1 MSRIILHVDM
11 DSFYASVEQRRAP
24 SLKGRPVVVGSDPKG
39 GIGRGVVST
48 CSYEAR
54 EFGIHSGMPIS
65 QAYKLCQD
73 AVYLRVDMQLY
84 KEVSCR
90 VMEILR
96 SEAGRFQQV
105 SVDEAY
111 LDISEKVRDHE
122 RAIKI
127 AQEIKAKIR
136 AQEGLTCSIGIAS
149 TRSAAKIASDLD
161 KPDGLTVVEPDR
173 VAGFLEPLEVRR
185 LQGVGRKN
193 EEILHGLGIQTIG
206 QLARFDRNKLV
217 DVFGKWGTG
226 MHLLAQG
233 VDDSEVEERGE
244 TRSVSREH
252 TFDVDTGD
260 TALLYVALDNIAGLV
275 HNSLQNMGFSFRT
288 VSVKVRQADFTT
300 FTRARTLYH
309 DTRDPDTIRQ
319 VSHELAREFFDGRK
333 IRLLGVRPAIPV
345 MVVNACKRRFV
356 YLPFR
361 KHFMVLHASTRY
373 ITRKIKDERRYNFR
387 QLG

>member
-39 GIGRGVVST
+39 GLGRGVVST

-65 QAYKLCQD
+65 LAYKLCPD

-111 LDISEKVRDHE
+111 LDISENVRDHE
-122 RAIKI
+122 RAVKI
-127 AQEIKAKIR
+127 AQEIKAQIKK
-136 AQEGLTCSIGIAS
+136 QEGLTCSIGIAP

-173 VAGFLEPLEVRR
+173 VAAFLEPLEVRR
-185 LQGVGRKN
+185 LQGIGRKN
-193 EEILHGLGIQTIG
+193 EEILQGLGIRTIG
-206 QLARFDRNKLV
+206 QLARFDRDKLV

-233 VDDSEVEERGE
+233 VDDSEVEERGV

-260 TALLYVALDNIAGLV
+260 TSLLYGALDNIAGLV
-275 HNSLQNMGFSFRT
+275 HKSLQKKGFSFRT

-319 VSHELAREFFDGRK
+319 VSRELAREFFDGRK
-333 IRLLGVRPAIPV
+333 IRLLGVRLS
-345 MVVNACKRRFV
+345 NLGKNK
-356 YLPFR
+356 L
-361 KHFMVLHASTRY
+361 
-373 ITRKIKDERRYNFR
+373 R
-387 QLG
+387 QTTFEDFI

>member
-11 DSFYASVEQRRAP
+11 DSFYASVEQRRDP

-39 GIGRGVVST
+39 GLGRGVVST

-65 QAYKLCQD
+65 LAYKLCPD

-84 KEVSCR
+84 KQVSCR

-96 SEAGRFQQV
+96 SETGRFQQV

-122 RAIKI
+122 RAVKI
-127 AQEIKAKIR
+127 AQEIKAQIR
-136 AQEGLTCSIGIAS
+136 AQEGLTCSIGIAP

-185 LQGVGRKN
+185 LQGIGRKN
-193 EEILHGLGIQTIG
+193 EEILKGLGIRTIG
-206 QLARFDRNKLV
+206 QLARFDRDKLV

-233 VDDSEVEERGE
+233 VDDSKVEERGV

-260 TALLYVALDNIAGLV
+260 TALLYGALDNIAGLV
-275 HNSLQNMGFSFRT
+275 HKSLQKNGFSFRT

-309 DTRDPDTIRQ
+309 DAMDLDAIRQ
-319 VSHELAREFFDGRK
+319 VSRKLAREFFDGRK
-333 IRLLGVRPAIPV
+333 IRLLGVRLS
-345 MVVNACKRRFV
+345 NLGKNK
-356 YLPFR
+356 L
-361 KHFMVLHASTRY
+361 
-373 ITRKIKDERRYNFR
+373 R
-387 QLG
+387 QTTLEDFI

>member
-11 DSFYASVEQRRAP
+11 DSFYASVEQRRDT

-39 GIGRGVVST
+39 GLGRGVVST

-65 QAYKLCQD
+65 LAYKLCPD

-84 KEVSCR
+84 KQVSCK

-96 SEAGRFQQV
+96 SETGRFQQV

-122 RAIKI
+122 RAVKI
-127 AQEIKAKIR
+127 AQEIKAQIR
-136 AQEGLTCSIGIAS
+136 AQEGLTCSIGIAP

-185 LQGVGRKN
+185 LQGIGRKN
-193 EEILHGLGIQTIG
+193 EEILKGLGIRTIG
-206 QLARFDRNKLV
+206 QLARFDRDKLV

-233 VDDSEVEERGE
+233 VDDSKVEERGV

-260 TALLYVALDNIAGLV
+260 TALLYGALDNIAGLV
-275 HNSLQNMGFSFRT
+275 HKSLQKNGFSFRT

-309 DTRDPDTIRQ
+309 DAMDLDAIRQ
-319 VSHELAREFFDGRK
+319 VSRKLAREFFDGRK
-333 IRLLGVRPAIPV
+333 IRLLGVRLS
-345 MVVNACKRRFV
+345 NLGKNK
-356 YLPFR
+356 L
-361 KHFMVLHASTRY
+361 
-373 ITRKIKDERRYNFR
+373 R
-387 QLG
+387 QTTLEDFI

>member
-11 DSFYASVEQRRAP
+11 DSFYASVEQLRDP

-39 GIGRGVVST
+39 GLGRGVVST

-65 QAYKLCQD
+65 GAYKLCPD

-96 SEAGRFQQV
+96 SHAGRFQQV

-111 LDISEKVRDHE
+111 LDISEKVRGHKE
-122 RAIKI
+122 AVKV
-127 AQEIKAKIR
+127 AGEIKAQIKE
-136 AQEGLTCSIGIAS
+136 QLGLTCSIGIAP

-161 KPDGLTVVEPDR
+161 KPDGLTIVEPDR
-173 VAGFLEPLEVRR
+173 VAAFFEPLEVRR
-185 LQGVGRKN
+185 LQGIGRKN
-193 EEILHGLGIQTIG
+193 EEILQGLGIKTIG
-206 QLARFDRNKLV
+206 QLARFDRDKLV
-217 DVFGKWGTG
+217 DVFGKWGAG

-233 VDDSEVEERGE
+233 VDDSEVEERGM

-260 TALLYVALDNIAGLV
+260 SIVLFGALENIARLV
-275 HNSLQNMGFSFRT
+275 HKSLQKNNFSFRT

-300 FTRARTLYH
+300 FTRARTLDH
-309 DTRDPDTIRQ
+309 DTRDQDTIRH
-319 VSHELAREFFDGRK
+319 VSGELAREFFDGRK
-333 IRLLGVRPAIPV
+333 IRLLGIRLS
-345 MVVNACKRRFV
+345 NLGKNK
-356 YLPFR
+356 L
-361 KHFMVLHASTRY
+361 
-373 ITRKIKDERRYNFR
+373 R
-387 QLG
+387 QTTLEDFIM

>member
-65 QAYKLCQD
+65 QAYKLCPD

-185 LQGVGRKN
+185 LQGIGRKN

-206 QLARFDRNKLV
+206 QLARFDRNWRREWMIV
-217 DVFGKWGTG
+217 RW
-226 MHLLAQG
+226 
-233 VDDSEVEERGE
+233 
-244 TRSVSREH
+244 RSGARP
-252 TFDVDTGD
+252 
-260 TALLYVALDNIAGLV
+260 GL
-275 HNSLQNMGFSFRT
+275 
-288 VSVKVRQADFTT
+288 
-300 FTRARTLYH
+300 
-309 DTRDPDTIRQ
+309 
-319 VSHELAREFFDGRK
+319 
-333 IRLLGVRPAIPV
+333 
-345 MVVNACKRRFV
+345 
-356 YLPFR
+356 
-361 KHFMVLHASTRY
+361 
-373 ITRKIKDERRYNFR
+373 
-387 QLG
+387 

>member
-11 DSFYASVEQRRAP
+11 DSFYASVEQLRDP

-39 GIGRGVVST
+39 GLGRGVVST

-65 QAYKLCQD
+65 RAYKLCPD

-185 LQGVGRKN
+185 LQGIGRKN
-193 EEILHGLGIQTIG
+193 EEILQGMGIRTIG
-206 QLARFDRNKLV
+206 QLARFDRDKLV
-217 DVFGKWGTG
+217 DVFGKWGAG

-233 VDDSEVEERGE
+233 VDDSEVEERGM

-260 TALLYVALDNIAGLV
+260 SIVLFGALENIAGLV
-275 HNSLQNMGFSFRT
+275 HKSLQKNNFSFRT

-300 FTRARTLYH
+300 FTRARTLDH
-309 DTRDPDTIRQ
+309 DTRDQDTIRQ
-319 VSHELAREFFDGRK
+319 VSGELAREFFDGRK
-333 IRLLGVRPAIPV
+333 IRLLGIRLS
-345 MVVNACKRRFV
+345 NLGKNK
-356 YLPFR
+356 L
-361 KHFMVLHASTRY
+361 
-373 ITRKIKDERRYNFR
+373 R
-387 QLG
+387 QTTLEDFIM

>member
-11 DSFYASVEQRRAP
+11 DSFYASVEQRRDQ

-39 GIGRGVVST
+39 GLGRGVVST

-65 QAYKLCQD
+65 LAYKLCPD

-111 LDISEKVRDHE
+111 LDISENVRDHE
-122 RAIKI
+122 RAVKI
-127 AQEIKAKIR
+127 AQEIKAQIKE
-136 AQEGLTCSIGIAS
+136 QEGLTCSIGIAP

-161 KPDGLTVVEPDR
+161 KPDGLTVVEPDAR
-173 VAGFLEPLEVRR
+173 FLEPLEVRR
-185 LQGVGRKN
+185 LQGIGRKN
-193 EEILHGLGIQTIG
+193 EEILQGLGIKTIG
-206 QLARFDRNKLV
+206 QLARFDRDKLV
-217 DVFGKWGTG
+217 DVFGKWGAG

-233 VDDSEVEERGE
+233 VDDSEVEERGV

-252 TFDVDTGD
+252 TFDVDIGD
-260 TALLYVALDNIAGLV
+260 TALLYGALDNIAGLV
-275 HNSLQNMGFSFRT
+275 HKSLHKKGFSFRT

-300 FTRARTLYH
+300 FTRARTLHHDTRTVSVKVRQADFTTFTRARTLHH
-309 DTRDPDTIRQ
+309 DTRDLDAIRQ

-333 IRLLGVRPAIPV
+333 IRLLGVRLS
-345 MVVNACKRRFV
+345 NLGKNK
-356 YLPFR
+356 L
-361 KHFMVLHASTRY
+361 
-373 ITRKIKDERRYNFR
+373 R
-387 QLG
+387 QTTFEDFI

>member
-11 DSFYASVEQRRAP
+11 DSFYASVEQRRDQ
-24 SLKGRPVVVGSDPKG
+24 SLKGLPAVVGSDPKSG
-39 GIGRGVVST
+39 TGRGVVST

-65 QAYKLCQD
+65 WAYKLCPD

-84 KEVSCR
+84 KEVSRR

-96 SEAGRFQQV
+96 SEAGRLQQV

-111 LDISEKVRDHE
+111 MDISEKVVDYKG
-122 RAIKI
+122 AVKV
-127 AQEIKAKIR
+127 AQEIKAQIR
-136 AQEGLTCSIGIAS
+136 AQEGLTCSIGIAP

-185 LQGVGRKN
+185 LQGIGRKN
-193 EEILHGLGIQTIG
+193 EEILQGLGIRTIG
-206 QLARFDRNKLV
+206 QLARSDRDKLV
-217 DVFGKWGTG
+217 DVFGKWGAG

-233 VDDSEVEERGE
+233 VDDSEVEERGV

-260 TALLYVALDNIAGLV
+260 SIVLFGALDNIAGLV
-275 HNSLQNMGFSFRT
+275 HKSLQKKGFSFRT

-300 FTRARTLYH
+300 FTRARTLDH

-319 VSHELAREFFDGRK
+319 VSAELAREFFDGRK
-333 IRLLGVRPAIPV
+333 IRLLGIRLS
-345 MVVNACKRRFV
+345 NLGKNKLRQTT
-356 YLPFR
+356 LED
-361 KHFMVLHASTRY
+361 FM
-373 ITRKIKDERRYNFR
+373 
-387 QLG
+387 

>member
-11 DSFYASVEQRRAP
+11 DSFYASVEQLRDP

-39 GIGRGVVST
+39 GLGRGVVST

-65 QAYKLCQD
+65 GAYKLCPD

-96 SEAGRFQQV
+96 SHAGRFQQV

-111 LDISEKVRDHE
+111 LDISEKVRGHKE
-122 RAIKI
+122 AVKV
-127 AQEIKAKIR
+127 AGEIKAQIKE
-136 AQEGLTCSIGIAS
+136 QLGLTCSIGIAP

-161 KPDGLTVVEPDR
+161 KPDGLTIVEPDR
-173 VAGFLEPLEVRR
+173 VAAFFEPLEVRR
-185 LQGVGRKN
+185 LQGIGRKN
-193 EEILHGLGIQTIG
+193 EEILQGLGIKTIG
-206 QLARFDRNKLV
+206 QLARFDRDKLV
-217 DVFGKWGTG
+217 DVFGKWGAG

-233 VDDSEVEERGE
+233 VDDSEVEERGM

-260 TALLYVALDNIAGLV
+260 SIVLFGALENIAGLV
-275 HNSLQNMGFSFRT
+275 HKSLQKNNFSFRT

-300 FTRARTLYH
+300 FTRARTLDH
-309 DTRDPDTIRQ
+309 DTRDQDTIRQ
-319 VSHELAREFFDGRK
+319 VSGELAREFFDGRK
-333 IRLLGVRPAIPV
+333 IRLLGIRLS
-345 MVVNACKRRFV
+345 NLGKNK
-356 YLPFR
+356 L
-361 KHFMVLHASTRY
+361 
-373 ITRKIKDERRYNFR
+373 R
-387 QLG
+387 QTTLEDFIM

>member
-1 MSRIILHVDM
+1 M
-11 DSFYASVEQRRAP
+11 DSFYASVEQLRDP

-39 GIGRGVVST
+39 GLGRGVVST

-65 QAYKLCQD
+65 GAYKLCPD

-96 SEAGRFQQV
+96 SHAGRFQQV

-111 LDISEKVRDHE
+111 LDISEKVRGHKE
-122 RAIKI
+122 AVKV
-127 AQEIKAKIR
+127 AGEIKAQIKE
-136 AQEGLTCSIGIAS
+136 QLGLTCSIGIAP

-161 KPDGLTVVEPDR
+161 KPDGLTIVEPDR
-173 VAGFLEPLEVRR
+173 VAAFFEPLEVRR
-185 LQGVGRKN
+185 LQGIGRKN
-193 EEILHGLGIQTIG
+193 EEILQGLGIKTIG
-206 QLARFDRNKLV
+206 QLARFDRDKLV
-217 DVFGKWGTG
+217 DVFGKWGAG

-233 VDDSEVEERGE
+233 VDDSEVEERGM

-260 TALLYVALDNIAGLV
+260 SIVLFGALENIAGLV
-275 HNSLQNMGFSFRT
+275 HKSLQKNNFSFRT

-300 FTRARTLYH
+300 FTRARTLDH
-309 DTRDPDTIRQ
+309 DTRDQDTIRQ
-319 VSHELAREFFDGRK
+319 VSGELAREFFDGRK
-333 IRLLGVRPAIPV
+333 IRLLGIRLS
-345 MVVNACKRRFV
+345 NLGKNK
-356 YLPFR
+356 L
-361 KHFMVLHASTRY
+361 
-373 ITRKIKDERRYNFR
+373 R
-387 QLG
+387 QTTLEDFIM

>member
-24 SLKGRPVVVGSDPKG
+24 SLKGLPVVVGSDPKSG
-39 GIGRGVVST
+39 KGRGVVST

-65 QAYKLCQD
+65 LAYKLCPD
-73 AVYLRVDMQLY
+73 AVYLRVNMQLY
-84 KEVSCR
+84 KEVSRR

-96 SEAGRFQQV
+96 SKAIRFQQV
-105 SVDEAY
+105 SVDEAF
-111 LDISEKVRDHE
+111 LDISEEVVDYKGAVNV
-122 RAIKI
+122 
-127 AQEIKAKIR
+127 AQEIKVQIKE
-136 AQEGLTCSIGIAS
+136 QEGLTCSIGIAP

-185 LQGVGRKN
+185 LQGIGRKN
-193 EEILHGLGIQTIG
+193 EEILQGLGIRTIG
-206 QLARFDRNKLV
+206 QLARFDRDKLV

-226 MHLLAQG
+226 MYLLAQG
-233 VDDSEVEERGE
+233 VDDSEVEERGV

-252 TFDVDTGD
+252 TFDVDIGD
-260 TALLYVALDNIAGLV
+260 SIVLYGALDNIAGLV
-275 HNSLQNMGFSFRT
+275 HKSLQNKGFSFRT

-300 FTRARTLYH
+300 FTRARTLDH

-319 VSHELAREFFDGRK
+319 VSGELASEFFNGRK
-333 IRLLGVRPAIPV
+333 IRLLGIRLS
-345 MVVNACKRRFV
+345 NLGKNKLRQTTLEDF
-356 YLPFR
+356 
-361 KHFMVLHASTRY
+361 
-373 ITRKIKDERRYNFR
+373 IKE
-387 QLG
+387 

>member
-185 LQGVGRKN
+185 LQGIGRKN

-333 IRLLGVRPAIPV
+333 IRLLGVRLS
-345 MVVNACKRRFV
+345 NLGKNK
-356 YLPFR
+356 L
-361 KHFMVLHASTRY
+361 
-373 ITRKIKDERRYNFR
+373 R
-387 QLG
+387 QTTFEDFI

>member
-11 DSFYASVEQRRAP
+11 DSFYASVEQRRDP
-24 SLKGRPVVVGSDPKG
+24 SLTGRPVVVGSDPKG
-39 GIGRGVVST
+39 GLGRGVVST

-65 QAYKLCQD
+65 LAYKLCQD

-96 SEAGRFQQV
+96 SETGRFQQV

-111 LDISEKVRDHE
+111 LDISEKVMDHE
-122 RAIKI
+122 RAVKI
-127 AQEIKAKIR
+127 AQEIKAQIR
-136 AQEGLTCSIGIAS
+136 AQEALTCSIGIAP

-185 LQGVGRKN
+185 LQGIGRKN
-193 EEILHGLGIQTIG
+193 EEILNGLGIRTIG
-206 QLARFDRNKLV
+206 QLARFDRDKLV

-233 VDDSEVEERGE
+233 VDDSKVEERGV

-260 TALLYVALDNIAGLV
+260 TALLYGALDNIAGLV
-275 HNSLQNMGFSFRT
+275 HKSLQKNGFSFRT

-309 DTRDPDTIRQ
+309 DTMDLDTIRQ
-319 VSHELAREFFDGRK
+319 VSRELAREFFDGRK
-333 IRLLGVRPAIPV
+333 IRLLGVR
-345 MVVNACKRRFV
+345 
-356 YLPFR
+356 L
-361 KHFMVLHASTRY
+361 S
-373 ITRKIKDERRYNFR
+373 NFGKNKLR
-387 QLG
+387 QTTLEDFI

>member
-11 DSFYASVEQRRAP
+11 DSFYASVEQRRDP

-54 EFGIHSGMPIS
+54 EFRIHSGMPIS

-122 RAIKI
+122 RAVKI
-127 AQEIKAKIR
+127 AQEIKVQIK
-136 AQEGLTCSIGIAS
+136 AQEGLTCSIGIAP

-161 KPDGLTVVEPDR
+161 KPDGLTVVEPDK

-185 LQGVGRKN
+185 LQGIGRKN
-193 EEILHGLGIQTIG
+193 EEILHGLGIRTIG

-233 VDDSEVEERGE
+233 VDDSEVEERGV
-244 TRSVSREH
+244 TRSLSREH

-260 TALLYVALDNIAGLV
+260 TALLYGALDNIAELV
-275 HNSLQNMGFSFRT
+275 HKSLQKRGFSFRT

-309 DTRDPDTIRQ
+309 DTRDQNTIRQ

-333 IRLLGVRPAIPV
+333 IRLLGVRLS
-345 MVVNACKRRFV
+345 NLGKNK
-356 YLPFR
+356 L
-361 KHFMVLHASTRY
+361 
-373 ITRKIKDERRYNFR
+373 R
-387 QLG
+387 QTTFEDFI